1 MALPWMTL
9 LLHAP
14 TVVDA
19 ARKLY
24 ETARRPPAPSPLS
37 PGAPVAAQVESL
49 RQAVEALAER
59 EVQHAA
65 VLADLARQV
74 EVLRARLVLAL
85 LAAATAVTLALAA
98 VVLAVWR

>member
-14 TVVDA
+14 TVVEA

-24 ETARRPPAPSPLS
+24 ETARRPPAPIA
-37 PGAPVAAQVESL
+37 PGAPVVTQVESL
-49 RQAVEALAER
+49 RQAVDALAER

-74 EVLRARLVLAL
+74 EALRARLVLAL

-98 VVLAVWR
+98 VGLAVWR